1 MSLKELQGLLFVA
14 GIFLIAFSFTMLIPA
29 FVDYRTGG
37 SDGSTFLIIA
47 LLTCFCGGLAVIAN
61 EHKNFTLHRKQTF
74 MLTAISWGFLS
85 FFGALPFMLSN
96 ELHLSFTDSIFET
109 ISGITTTGSTVLSG
123 LDDMGKGLLLWRAML
138 QWIGGIGIIVMA
150 VAILPFLKV
159 GGMQLFQTE
168 NSDRSDKV
176 VPKAHQIAT
185 RLALAYVIMTI
196 LCAFSYLAFS
206 DMNGFEAVVHALTT
220 LSTGGFSTSDASL
233 GFFSKNAQW
242 VAIVFMFFGGLP
254 FLLWVQIFQGKY
266 FAFLKDSQ
274 VQFFMGLIAIL
285 TSVICF
291 YLVISG
297 TIVNFFEALRSAAFM
312 VLTLITTTGYGA
324 TGGDASYYT
333 YWGPFAVAMA
343 LFLTYVGGCTGSTAG
358 GFKIFRI
365 QISFAFAYKQLRH
378 MIRPH
383 GVFPVQFNGKIVP
396 DDAMSSIL
404 LFSVAWILTVALTTL
419 ALGFLGV
426 DLITALTG
434 ASTAIANVGP
444 GLGGVIGPDGN
455 FSTLPDTAK
464 WVLSLAMLLGRLEI
478 MTLLVLLV
486 PDFWRN

>member
-14 GIFLIAFSFTMLIPA
+14 GIFLIAFSVTMLIPA
-29 FVDYRTGG
+29 FIDYRTGG
-37 SDGSTFLIIA
+37 SDGSTFVIIF
-47 LLTCFCGGLAVIAN
+47 LLTCFCGGLSVIAN
-61 EHKNFTLHRKQTF
+61 DHKEFTLNRKQTF
-74 MLTAISWGFLS
+74 MLTGISWLCLC
-85 FFGALPFMLSN
+85 FFGSLPFMLSN

-109 ISGITTTGSTVLSG
+109 VSGITTTGSTVLSG
-123 LDDMGKGLLLWRAML
+123 LDNMGKGILLWRAML

-176 VPKAHQIAT
+176 APKAHQIAT
-185 RLALAYVIMTI
+185 RLSFAYVIMTI
-196 LCAFSYLAFS
+196 LCAFSYLIFS
-206 DMNGFEAVVHALTT
+206 NMNGFEALVHALTT
-220 LSTGGFSTSDASL
+220 LSTGGFSTSDASI
-233 GFFSKNAQW
+233 GVFSKGAQW

-254 FLLWVQIFQGKY
+254 FLLWVRIFQGKY
-266 FAFLKDSQ
+266 MAFLKDSQ
-274 VQFFMGLIAIL
+274 VQFFMGLVAFL
-285 TSVICF
+285 TSLICF

-297 TIVNFFEALRSAAFM
+297 HIVNFFEALRSAAFM

-324 TGGDASYYT
+324 TGGEAGYYT
-333 YWGPFAVAMA
+333 YWGPFIVTFA

-383 GVFPVQFNGKIVP
+383 GVFPIHFNGKIVP

-419 ALGFLGV
+419 ALGFFGV
-426 DLITALTG
+426 DLVTAFTG

-444 GLGGVIGPDGN
+444 GLGDIIGPDGN
-455 FSTLPDTAK
+455 FSTLPKGAK
-464 WVLSLAMLLGRLEI
+464 WVLSVAMLLGRLEI
-478 MTLLVLLV
+478 MTLLVLFV
-486 PDFWRN
+486 PDFWRS